1 MSVRTASCLCG
12 GIKIEIRGTPFMQ
25 NLCHCSSCQ
34 KSTGAPFGS
43 LAAYK
48 TEVRITVLPPST
60 FSRFF
65 VGMGSPALRTRDLAP
80 PIHTRPSFP
89 DNDKQVTFTE
99 SEPSV
104 LKTYI
109 DTSPESGGVLK
120 RSFCGKCGSPV
131 GIQRGS
137 NPDTL
142 VLPIGIIDGNKD
154 AFKPQLEFFCR
165 SKADWV
171 GAIQDSKTFDAMPPT
186 NPPQ

>member
-48 TEVRITVLPPST
+48 TE
-60 FSRFF
+60 
-65 VGMGSPALRTRDLAP
+65 
-80 PIHTRPSFP
+80 
-89 DNDKQVTFTE
+89 QVTFTE